1 MSASKILVTA
11 AALALLAAVPAFAQQ
26 QQAGAPAAAA
36 APPLPYG
43 PPISYET
50 AKKMMA
56 AAEAEAMKN
65 NWFDAIAIIDPGGH
79 LVMLHRMENSQ
90 TGSVHV
96 AQGKAR
102 TAVEFR
108 RPSKAWEDAIASGG
122 AGVRVLSFGVTASEG
137 GSTRSNSRAPGRD
150 PVGGSGTVGKRG
162 RWSRAHFWLSHSSQR
177 ENPPASSGRP
187 RKPCH
192 AGGIDRPALSR
203 LRPRRRGCGAFGS
216 IWING
221 LQTCWTGA

>member
-1 MSASKILVTA
+1 MIASKFLVTA
-11 AALALLAAVPAFAQQ
+11 AAVALLAAVPAFAQQ
-26 QQAGAPAAAA
+26 QQAGAPAASA

-65 NWFDAIAIIDPGGH
+65 NWFDVIAIVDPGGH
-79 LVMLHRMENSQ
+79 LVMLHRMENTQ

-108 RPSKAWEDAIASGG
+108 RPSKAWEEAIASGG
-122 AGVRVLSFGVTASEG
+122 AGVRVLSLGVTASEG
-137 GSTRSNSRAPGRD
+137 GVPIVIDGKIVGAIGVSGAPQSAQDGQ
-150 PVGGSGTVGKRG
+150 VAK
-162 RWSRAHFWLSHSSQR
+162 A
-177 ENPPASSGRP
+177 
-187 RKPCH
+187 
-192 AGGIDRPALSR
+192 ALD
-203 LRPRRRGCGAFGS
+203 A
-216 IWING
+216 IK
-221 LQTCWTGA
+221 